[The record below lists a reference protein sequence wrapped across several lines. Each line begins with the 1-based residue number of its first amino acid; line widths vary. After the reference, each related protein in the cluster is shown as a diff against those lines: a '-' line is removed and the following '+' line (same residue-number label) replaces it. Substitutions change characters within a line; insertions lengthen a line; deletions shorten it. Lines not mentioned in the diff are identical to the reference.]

1 MPESGKGG
9 SVMARGSIIFRAEDV
24 PESNAT
30 AYPEP
35 YRALNSNRYGRRL
48 GEFAGLKNF
57 GVNLVRIIPG
67 GQSSCRHAHSAQD
80 EMVLVMH
87 GEITLETDAG
97 RERLQPGTWVGFPAG
112 TGDAH
117 RFINETNEDVVFLVV
132 GDKARDKVT
141 YPDVDLYGEHGPD
154 GIFRYFTKDGT
165 PY

>member
-1 MPESGKGG
+1 MT
-9 SVMARGSIIFRAEDV
+9 RGSKVFRAEDV

-57 GVNLVRIIPG
+57 GVNLVRIVPG
-67 GQSSCRHAHSAQD
+67 GQSSCRHAHAAQD
-80 EMVLVMH
+80 EMVLVME

-97 RERLQPGTWVGFPAG
+97 REKLKPGTWVGFPKG

-117 RFINETNEDVVFLVV
+117 RFINETDRDVVFLVV
-132 GDKARDKVT
+132 GDKSPDKVT
-141 YPDVDLYGEHGPD
+141 YPDVDMYGEHGAD
-154 GIFRYFTKDGT
+154 GVFRYTRKDGT